1 MKKKFI
7 WIFLIG
13 LQVGLMSYAQDSP
26 QTLRIMTYN
35 IQHGAGQ
42 DDVIDLDRQAA
53 VIADAEPDVV
63 GLQEVDSCVKR
74 SNRVHQAAVLGKS
87 LGMYSTFGPAIPLT
101 GGKYGVAILSKEKP
115 LSHRVIPLPGNEKRA
130 LLVCEFQEYVFA
142 CTHLALEEEN
152 RMTSLDIILE
162 EAARWNK
169 PFFIC
174 GDWNDEPSS
183 TFITNVKKSFTIL
196 NSTTSSS
203 SNYTFPAGTP
213 KKTIDYIAF
222 RKGSSCYARKR
233 QVINAPD
240 ASDHR
245 PVLVEVRYD
254 TATPVLSVAQD
265 NVTCDVYDLS
275 GRKVNSQFIIHNSQ
289 LKAAQSSK
297 VQSSDFSPSP
307 IGEGRGEAFNSSL
320 KKGLYIVNGKKVL
333 IR

>member
-1 MKKKFI
+1 
-7 WIFLIG
+7 
-13 LQVGLMSYAQDSP
+13 
-26 QTLRIMTYN
+26 
-35 IQHGAGQ
+35 
-42 DDVIDLDRQAA
+42 
-53 VIADAEPDVV
+53 
-63 GLQEVDSCVKR
+63 
-74 SNRVHQAAVLGKS
+74 
-87 LGMYSTFGPAIPLT
+87 
-101 GGKYGVAILSKEKP
+101 
-115 LSHRVIPLPGNEKRA
+115 
-130 LLVCEFQEYVFA
+130 
-142 CTHLALEEEN
+142 
-152 RMTSLDIILE
+152 MTSLDIILE

-275 GRKVNSQFIIHNSQ
+275 GRCLNTQFKIKNSK
-289 LKAAQSSK
+289 LGAPEAQSSK

-307 IGEGRGEAFNSSL
+307 IGEGRGEAFHSSF